1 MNANLLANGLL
12 VAVLVASS
20 GIAMAQSTDQPTA
33 KTPESAS
40 TEMQPMPGMR
50 GPTGEHPGRGM
61 MGGGMMGGGMMGG
74 GMMGGCPM
82 MGHLTRGNEKL
93 SMRIHGEM
101 MVAIGNILIKHAD
114 SIQSRASN

>member
-1 MNANLLANGLL
+1 MNTKVLANGLL

-20 GIAMAQSTDQPTA
+20 GIAMAQATDQPAA

-61 MGGGMMGGGMMGG
+61 MGGGMMGG
-74 GMMGGCPM
+74 CPM
-82 MGHLTRGNEKL
+82 MGHLARGNEKL

-101 MVAIGNILIKHAD
+101 MVAIGNILIKHAE
-114 SIQSRASN
+114 SIQSQPSK